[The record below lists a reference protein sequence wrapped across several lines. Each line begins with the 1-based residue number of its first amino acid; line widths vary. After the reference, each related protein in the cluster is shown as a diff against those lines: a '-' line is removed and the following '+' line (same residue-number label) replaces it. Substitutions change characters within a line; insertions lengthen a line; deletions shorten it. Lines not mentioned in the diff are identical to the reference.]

1 MRLGCEG
8 GVGGRCQGRARQSR
22 RSLASS
28 DAAGLPAAAAAA
40 AAFSSRRAS
49 EPGSAAAAPPA
60 PDPSCSWAAGP
71 RLPSRGARGP
81 GQRSPSAA
89 LPGSSRQRRQRSQAL
104 SSAYMAAP
112 GYLKKVLHQVK
123 IDYLGNHKRLTTVD
137 FIWFFKP
144 LQWQREI
151 SQLLQHDLEKNYS
164 GKQGDGRLLT
174 PLVRNKQVYV
184 PVAANLA
191 ELSGLELKQ
200 GAGCLSTFGDSSIHT
215 PTKSRTRQGCHS
227 AGPNISDNINFGSSS
242 SITAFPIL
250 HRAADEKILNSDRLT
265 LERQKLTVCPV
276 IDGEE
281 HLRLLN
287 FQHNFITRI
296 QNISNLQHL
305 VFLDLYDNQIEE
317 ISGLSTLWSLR
328 VLLLGKNRIKKISN
342 LENLKNLDVLDLHG
356 NQIAKIENINHLGEL
371 RVLNLARNLLS
382 YVENLN
388 GLDSL
393 TELNLRHN
401 QITSMKD
408 VDTLPCLQHLFLSF
422 NNISSFDNVLCLAD
436 SSSLSDITL
445 DGNPIAQETW
455 YKNTILHHMMQLRQL
470 DMKRI
475 TEEERRMASVA
486 ARKEEEKKRESHK
499 QTLLKEKKRLTIG
512 NIARQWEIQQNRVAL
527 VTSSDQDK
535 KDSDSCQING
545 SAAYVF
551 PEETRSLDTILSN
564 AVQGLS
570 GLDSYLVEV
579 EGDTLY
585 LYGSGALE
593 SLDRNWSVQTAGTIT
608 TVSFMFIEFDEIVQ
622 VLPKL
627 KIRFPNSVHL
637 KFKETNIVML
647 QQFNAL
653 AQVRRMEQL
662 TVDPQ
667 GNPVVNFTLWK
678 YYVLFRLNH
687 FNLQKINGTEVTE
700 NDTVMAERLF
710 GILAYVA
717 SSELPQYRLLS
728 LLGESRKKQFCY
740 MLEAKGKKSGIVSE
754 ESNDSRRVGGENASQ
769 AILNYTTREFHTE
782 KLEEIKERK
791 QFCQTYI
798 QDLVKEA
805 ADINMKNESLQKLWP
820 QMFIELVRDAV
831 IEIRN
836 KNSYMKLCLQRITD
850 QK

>member
-1 MRLGCEG
+1 MRL
-8 GVGGRCQGRARQSR
+8 RAAEQAYRKAWEFEFRVNKDQSSFHNR
-22 RSLASS
+22 
-28 DAAGLPAAAAAA
+28 
-40 AAFSSRRAS
+40 
-49 EPGSAAAAPPA
+49 
-60 PDPSCSWAAGP
+60 
-71 RLPSRGARGP
+71 
-81 GQRSPSAA
+81 
-89 LPGSSRQRRQRSQAL
+89 
-104 SSAYMAAP
+104 
-112 GYLKKVLHQVK
+112 
-123 IDYLGNHKRLTTVD
+123 
-137 FIWFFKP
+137 
-144 LQWQREI
+144 
-151 SQLLQHDLEKNYS
+151 LLQHDLEKNYS
-164 GKQGDGRLLT
+164 GKQ
-174 PLVRNKQVYV
+174 
-184 PVAANLA
+184 
-191 ELSGLELKQ
+191 
-200 GAGCLSTFGDSSIHT
+200 
-215 PTKSRTRQGCHS
+215 
-227 AGPNISDNINFGSSS
+227 DNINFGSSS

-401 QITSMKD
+401 QITSMRLSSLTNVHGRGALLAHDGIYHIHKPVGEHFNLSGHAITD
-408 VDTLPCLQHLFLSF
+408 MKVALLQQKNFKTRVQRETADLEFICKLDTINLGLNRDWEWLSHYA
-422 NNISSFDNVLCLAD
+422 SFDNILCLAD

-527 VTSSDQDK
+527 VTTSNQDK

-791 QFCQTYI
+791 KFCQTYI

-850 QK
+850 HTILTNSLHVMFPKDIKQKNIKLPSL

>member
-1 MRLGCEG
+1 FWANVTL
-8 GVGGRCQGRARQSR
+8 SF
-22 RSLASS
+22 
-28 DAAGLPAAAAAA
+28 
-40 AAFSSRRAS
+40 FSSRAQAGS
-49 EPGSAAAAPPA
+49 CGLQLLIQTSAIPSKTKPFDFKISKEP
-60 PDPSCSWAAGP
+60 
-71 RLPSRGARGP
+71 
-81 GQRSPSAA
+81 
-89 LPGSSRQRRQRSQAL
+89 SS
-104 SSAYMAAP
+104 
-112 GYLKKVLHQVK
+112 LH
-123 IDYLGNHKRLTTVD
+123 NR
-137 FIWFFKP
+137 
-144 LQWQREI
+144 
-151 SQLLQHDLEKNYS
+151 LLQHDLEKNYS
-164 GKQGDGRLLT
+164 GRQD
-174 PLVRNKQVYV
+174 
-184 PVAANLA
+184 
-191 ELSGLELKQ
+191 
-200 GAGCLSTFGDSSIHT
+200 ST
-215 PTKSRTRQGCHS
+215 
-227 AGPNISDNINFGSSS
+227 NFGSSS
-242 SITAFPIL
+242 SITFPVL
-250 HRAADEKILNSDRLT
+250 QRTAEEKILNSDRLT

-276 IDGEE
+276 IDGED

-317 ISGLSTLWSLR
+317 ISGLSTLRSLR

-356 NQIAKIENINHLGEL
+356 NQISKIENINHLSEL

-382 YVENLN
+382 IVENLN

-401 QITSMKD
+401 QVSKD
-408 VDTLPCLQHLFLSF
+408 VDTLPRLQRLFLSF
-422 NNISSFDNVLCLAD
+422 NNISSFEDILCLAD

-455 YKNTILHHMMQLRQL
+455 YKHTVLHHMMQLRQL

-486 ARKEEEKKRESHK
+486 ARKEEERKRESHK
-499 QTLLKEKKRLTIG
+499 QSLLKEKKRLTIC
-512 NIARQWEIQQNRVAL
+512 NIARQWEIQQNRIDLVASL
-527 VTSSDQDK
+527 NQDK
-535 KDSDSCQING
+535 DNQPCPING

-551 PEETRSLDTILSN
+551 PEESRSLDTILNS

-570 GLDSYLVEV
+570 VLESHLVEL

-593 SLDRNWSVQTAGTIT
+593 CLDRNWSVQTAGTVV
-608 TVSFMFIEFDEIVQ
+608 TVSFVFIEYDEIVQ
-622 VLPKL
+622 VLTKL
-627 KIRFPNSVHL
+627 KIKFPNSVHL
-637 KFKETNIVML
+637 KFKETNLVTL

-653 AQVRRMEQL
+653 AQLHRMEQL

-687 FNLQKINGTEVTE
+687 FNLQKINGIEVTQ
-700 NDTVMAERLF
+700 DDVVMAERLF

-717 SSELPQYRLLS
+717 SSELPRYRLLS
-728 LLGESRKKQFCY
+728 SFGESRMKQFSY
-740 MLEAKGKKSGIVSE
+740 LLEGKGKKSGTGNE
-754 ESNDSRRVGGENASQ
+754 ESSDNRRAGRESSAR
-769 AILNYTTREFHTE
+769 ATLNYVTKDFHME

-791 QFCQTYI
+791 TFCQTYVKN
-798 QDLVKEA
+798 LVKEA
-805 ADINMKNESLQKLWP
+805 ADIHMKNESLQKLWP

-836 KNSYMKLCLQRITD
+836 KNSYMKLSLQRITD
-850 QK
+850 QKQ